1 MYFGEAPVFNVV
13 QGIGLVPTMRENIK
27 RDLSSDRVGQT
38 IISKLLPEDV
48 DELFTN
54 SSFLS
59 TTVTSILKLASQTF
73 QRTRS
78 YFSKSFLS

>member
-1 MYFGEAPVFNVV
+1 VWKEIDERPPCIVGLVAKEMYFGEGPVFHVV

-59 TTVTSILKLASQTF
+59 TLPSPAS
-73 QRTRS
+73 
-78 YFSKSFLS
+78 